1 MQVDESLIEFATE
14 QQAKAIRAYIE
25 HGSYAKAA
33 AELGINQ
40 ASFGNLIKR
49 AKRKM
54 PGNLPKP
61 TQEEKKREKE
71 LESRITEL
79 EQRLHKLRGSGFRL
93 PVGKKTNLD
102 GKPFCR
108 VCIPD
113 THGCLVD
120 KDAIA
125 AFLSDLE
132 VIKPAEIVML
142 GDHLEC
148 GGFLAQHHTLG
159 YVAQTEYTFDEDVM
173 ATNQLLDSI
182 QTICPNATI
191 DYLEGNHERR
201 IENWCVTEALRNTRD
216 AEYLRRMFS
225 ASSVL
230 GLEQRGIRWIR
241 QGQYY
246 DGLPIPATIKR
257 GCCYF
262 THGSSTAKHA
272 ASEHV
277 KKFGGNV
284 VYGHCFSGDTEV
296 LTSSGW
302 KLYDDLVVGSE
313 VGTISLKNGE
323 FEWQQTTDLFKH
335 SHYKELVH
343 IKTPT
348 VDAMVTHDHAMVLTS
363 RGASSMSDGIAQR
376 NLRRVP
382 AKELLDK
389 SAFTIPLS
397 GLNSNPDYDISDDML
412 RFCAWVI
419 TEGNISDQG
428 QGGHIRIAQSDNDK
442 KGGMKALDAL
452 LERLNV
458 SHSKIKRYEKQT
470 VGDGQYRNYDAYQY
484 TVSRKNPICDEFK
497 RLCPGKTLQPWMQKL
512 SSRQWEILLETL
524 ILTDGSKHGA
534 AQNSYQYATNKKIE
548 ADLIQSLCAMNG
560 CRSSCISRTQNSA
573 HYYCITINTRGL
585 AHVTDSKPTVVPY
598 EGRVWCCSVP
608 NQTLVMRRNGKVF
621 VAGNTHRADS
631 YVIRTIGAGVIGAWS
646 PGCLCIL
653 QPLWQHTNPTD
664 WSHGYG
670 LQLVSDDGS
679 FLHINVPVINGKSYL
694 GPLFKAVA

>member
-33 AELGINQ
+33 AELDINQ

-49 AKRKM
+49 AKRRM
-54 PGNLPKP
+54 QACKP
-61 TQEEKKREKE
+61 PSTTQEEKKRERE

-79 EQRLHKLRGSGFRL
+79 EQRLHTLRGSGFRL

-173 ATNQLLDSI
+173 ATNALLDSI

-230 GLEQRGIRWIR
+230 GLEQRGIKWIR
-241 QGQYY
+241 QGRYY

-284 VYGHCFSGDTEV
+284 VYGH
-296 LTSSGW
+296 
-302 KLYDDLVVGSE
+302 
-313 VGTISLKNGE
+313 
-323 FEWQQTTDLFKH
+323 
-335 SHYKELVH
+335 
-343 IKTPT
+343 
-348 VDAMVTHDHAMVLTS
+348 
-363 RGASSMSDGIAQR
+363 
-376 NLRRVP
+376 
-382 AKELLDK
+382 
-389 SAFTIPLS
+389 
-397 GLNSNPDYDISDDML
+397 
-412 RFCAWVI
+412 
-419 TEGNISDQG
+419 
-428 QGGHIRIAQSDNDK
+428 
-442 KGGMKALDAL
+442 
-452 LERLNV
+452 
-458 SHSKIKRYEKQT
+458 
-470 VGDGQYRNYDAYQY
+470 
-484 TVSRKNPICDEFK
+484 
-497 RLCPGKTLQPWMQKL
+497 
-512 SSRQWEILLETL
+512 
-524 ILTDGSKHGA
+524 
-534 AQNSYQYATNKKIE
+534 
-548 ADLIQSLCAMNG
+548 
-560 CRSSCISRTQNSA
+560 
-573 HYYCITINTRGL
+573 
-585 AHVTDSKPTVVPY
+585 
-598 EGRVWCCSVP
+598 
-608 NQTLVMRRNGKVF
+608 
-621 VAGNTHRADS
+621 THRADS